1 MKMINIRVMVIGD
14 DGEVQEREVIPLFE
28 DVETGEIYHK
38 DQIDW
43 DC

>member
-1 MKMINIRVMVIGD
+1 MINIRVMVIGD

-28 DVETGEIYHK
+28 DAETGEIYTK

-43 DC
+43 D